1 MNDSRAWEGRLSTVM
16 LSDAEIRVRK
26 SVLTDE
32 SPPGGGLRACRPEM
46 LLFSAP
52 HPFSL
57 SSSPY

>member
-1 MNDSRAWEGRLSTVM
+1 M